1 MRTETIERTLYQ
13 FAELSDDAQQHA
25 IEKLWD
31 VNVDYDWWEF
41 AYETIQ
47 KAGECL
53 GIDCTVSGF
62 DLDRGAYV
70 ALSGRYRYRKDWR
83 AALAQEFGDD
93 TLATLAKIGDELQ
106 AAQRP
111 AFYSA
116 SAELRRPY
124 YGRDGTGYDID
135 QEKGADVTDNLID
148 ALRSFEHWALTLL
161 RREYEYLT
169 SDDAIKEM
177 IEANEYEFDQDGNL
191 A

>member
-1 MRTETIERTLYQ
+1 MRTETTTRTLYT

-25 IEKLWD
+25 IEKLWSL
-31 VNVDYDWWEF
+31 NVDHDWWQF
-41 AYETIQ
+41 TYETIQ
-47 KAGECL
+47 KAGDCM
-53 GIDCTVSGF
+53 GIDCKVEGF
-62 DLDRGAYV
+62 DLDHGVAIDLRGTYA
-70 ALSGRYRYRKDWR
+70 YRKDWR

-148 ALRSFEHWALTLL
+148 ALRSFEHWAWRLL
-161 RREYEYLT
+161 RDDYGYLT
-169 SDDAIKEM
+169 SYDVIKET
-177 IEANEYEFDQDGNL
+177 IEANGYEFDANGDL